1 LYRVYDSG
9 VAIPVK
15 LRKQILERDQHCW
28 HCGQVWDLVVHH
40 RVNRGMGG
48 SKLLDTPDNLMAVC
62 ARWNGDMESDA
73 DVAAKARGWGHK
85 LPAWEALSHP
95 VYDVMGGSWW
105 VLLPDGSMVESD
117 WRDQPF

>member
-1 LYRVYDSG
+1 MAL
-9 VAIPVK
+9 PVK

-48 SKLLDTPDNLMAVC
+48 SKLLDRADNLMAVC

-73 DVAAKARGWGHK
+73 DVAAEARGWGHK
-85 LPAWEALSHP
+85 LPAWEAFSHP